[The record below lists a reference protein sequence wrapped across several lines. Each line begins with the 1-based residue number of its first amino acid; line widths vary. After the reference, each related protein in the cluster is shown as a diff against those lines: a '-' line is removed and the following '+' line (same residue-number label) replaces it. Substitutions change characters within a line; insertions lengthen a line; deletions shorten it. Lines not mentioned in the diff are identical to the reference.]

1 MKTLYA
7 KLVLKIIGPAL
18 ELRREREK
26 RAQAVRDEKASK
38 VIDFY
43 LDNWKPGMSLKT
55 LKSLRDNAELS

>member
-7 KLVLKIIGPAL
+7 KLVLKMIGPAL
-18 ELRREREK
+18 ELREERERQ
-26 RAQAVRDEKASK
+26 AQDIRDEKASK

-55 LKSLRDNAELS
+55 LKSLKDNAGLS